1 MPYDQAAAL
10 SGLTRTTRVPKRR
23 AASRPWP
30 AALAWIFPGLALLA
44 PLAGD
49 GSARVL
55 QACLMLGA
63 GLGLG
68 CAARSRAVVPALVW
82 SAVSGLFGARLA
94 FLDAHADPALTV
106 TALFVAAI
114 QALALLAVAGPA
126 TRGSWRA
133 RGRALLPLAGPLALT
148 MLTVDVLASL
158 SGWSAAVAVALNLAA
173 LPLALRARG
182 LASME
187 ARLT

>member
-1 MPYDQAAAL
+1 MSYDRVATL
-10 SGLTRTTRVPKRR
+10 PRLTRNTLIPKRR

-30 AALAWIFPGLALLA
+30 AELAWIFPGLALLA

-49 GSARVL
+49 GSARIL

-68 CAARSRAVVPALVW
+68 CAARSRAVVPVLVW

-94 FLDAHADPALTV
+94 FLDVHVGPALTV
-106 TALFVAAI
+106 TALFVVAA

-126 TRGSWRA
+126 TLGSWRV
-133 RGRALLPLAGPLALT
+133 RGRALLPLAGPLAVA

-158 SGWSAAVAVALNLAA
+158 TGWSAAVAVALNLAA
-173 LPLALRARG
+173 LPLALRARD
-182 LASME
+182 LASTG
-187 ARLT
+187 RD